1 MTYVTVFLSALLLVG
16 RLDLRS
22 LLIVL
27 LVLVWALRLGPFLY
41 SRIKAAGHDKRF
53 VSIRNSFPTFLMTWT
68 LQGGWVYLT
77 GCAGLA
83 AVTSGVSV
91 GPDWTLYLGFS
102 LWCFGFIVE
111 VVADRQKT
119 AFRAIEENSDRFIS
133 TGLWAWSR
141 HPNYFGEIVLWLGI
155 AIIAF
160 PALQGLQIFTMLA
173 PLWVILQMTVISG
186 TRMLEPR
193 ADKKW
198 GNDEDYQTYKKRTP
212 LLMLWPPRR

>member
-1 MTYVTVFLSALLLVG
+1 
-16 RLDLRS
+16 
-22 LLIVL
+22 
-27 LVLVWALRLGPFLY
+27 
-41 SRIKAAGHDKRF
+41 
-53 VSIRNSFPTFLMTWT
+53 MTWT

-198 GNDEDYQTYKKRTP
+198 GNDENYQTYKKRTP